1 MSDAAQGQWVRRH
14 ATSGWPDGVVAADN
28 YPHGDQN
35 SCGLSVINVSD
46 PDNPHEAG
54 YYGTSSSA
62 MGATLSFA
70 VDGVSA
76 FVADNE
82 AGLQIGDFL
91 GEGIEESSG
100 PLTAD
105 RSPFT
110 ATIVRN
116 VLEMPLTAHRFPL
129 NARLLSISCRKV
141 LDLTPGPNDVSRL
154 APGVYFVREGSQTSS
169 LKPQAVRKIVIQR

>member
-1 MSDAAQGQWVRRH
+1 M
-14 ATSGWPDGVVAADN
+14 GV
-28 YPHGDQN
+28 
-35 SCGLSVINVSD
+35 
-46 PDNPHEAG
+46 
-54 YYGTSSSA
+54 
-62 MGATLSFA
+62 TLSFA

-154 APGVYFVREGSQTSS
+154 APGVYFVREGSQASI
-169 LKPQAVRKIVIQR
+169 LKPQAVRRIVIQR